1 MNVAFIIPPAAQ
13 GQKPAERT
21 AGCTSVVYPMPNI
34 YELTVAA
41 LLEREGHKVDYF
53 MADISQRP
61 FEEYIEKSTACCFLF
76 WSVNLSLEADLAAL
90 AIIRRLKG
98 SAPVVFMGPG
108 PTYFTEKML
117 SDDHCYVVRGEP
129 DLTVAELVKTLE
141 SGGDLSAVAGISYR
155 QGDEIKKNPSRPL
168 IKDLDILPFPAR
180 HLIEGVS
187 FSNPK
192 LKTRP
197 YTTMVT
203 SRNCPYQCIY
213 CVPSSLTF
221 AREIEYRA
229 DHGIKPPI
237 SFRTPENVA
246 AEIEMLAAQGY
257 KAIAFVDDNFIW
269 NEQRLAA
276 ICEPLKKH
284 GIVWGC
290 QARVDAITDNIARIL
305 SESNCQYV
313 DLGVESFDD
322 EILAFVKKKITRQQI
337 IDSIKILNKYKVP
350 VKLNI
355 LIGTSPLET
364 KDTIRQTFREARK
377 LNVSQIM
384 FNIVSPFPATEFYK
398 MAKDNGWIAG
408 GEYVPTDVQRNSI
421 LQYPHLSSRDME
433 KILFRSNVR
442 FFLNPVF
449 VFRQLGK
456 FHSFKDFKM
465 AFKALKIKLFG

>member
-53 MADISQRP
+53 MADVSQQP
-61 FEEYIEKSTACCFLF
+61 FEEYIEKSAACWFLF

-117 SDDHCYVVRGEP
+117 PDDQCYVVRGEP

-141 SGGDLSAVAGISYR
+141 SDGDLSVVVGISYR

-305 SESNCQYV
+305 SESN
-313 DLGVESFDD
+313 
-322 EILAFVKKKITRQQI
+322 
-337 IDSIKILNKYKVP
+337 
-350 VKLNI
+350 
-355 LIGTSPLET
+355 
-364 KDTIRQTFREARK
+364 
-377 LNVSQIM
+377 
-384 FNIVSPFPATEFYK
+384 
-398 MAKDNGWIAG
+398 
-408 GEYVPTDVQRNSI
+408 
-421 LQYPHLSSRDME
+421 
-433 KILFRSNVR
+433 
-442 FFLNPVF
+442 
-449 VFRQLGK
+449 
-456 FHSFKDFKM
+456 
-465 AFKALKIKLFG
+465 

>member
-1 MNVAFIIPPAAQ
+1 MNVAFLIPPALQ

-41 LLEREGHKVDYF
+41 LLEQEGHQVDYF
-53 MADISQRP
+53 MADSSKQP
-61 FEEYIEKSTACCFLF
+61 FEEYIEKSAAQCFLF

-90 AIIRRLKG
+90 AVIRKLKG
-98 SAPVVFMGPG
+98 DVPVVFMGPG

-117 SDDHCYVVRGEP
+117 PDDHCYVVRGEP

-141 SGGDLSAVAGISYR
+141 CGGDLSAVAGLSYR
-155 QGDEIKKNPSRPL
+155 VMGEMRKNPSRPL
-168 IKDLDILPFPAR
+168 IKDLDTLPFPAR
-180 HLIEGVS
+180 HLIEGVA

-237 SFRTPENVA
+237 SFRTPENVV

-276 ICEPLKKH
+276 ICEPLKNH

-290 QARVDAITDNIARIL
+290 QARVDAITENIARIL
-305 SESNCQYV
+305 ADSNCQYV

-337 IDSIKILNKYKVP
+337 IDAIKILNQYKVP

-364 KDTIRQTFREARK
+364 KDTIKQTFKEARK

-384 FNIVSPFPATEFYK
+384 FNIVSPFPATEFYT
-398 MAKDNGWIAG
+398 MAKENGWIAG
-408 GEYVPTDVQRNSI
+408 GEYVPTDVQRHSI

-433 KILFRSNVR
+433 KILFRSNLR

-449 VFRQLGK
+449 VFRQIGK